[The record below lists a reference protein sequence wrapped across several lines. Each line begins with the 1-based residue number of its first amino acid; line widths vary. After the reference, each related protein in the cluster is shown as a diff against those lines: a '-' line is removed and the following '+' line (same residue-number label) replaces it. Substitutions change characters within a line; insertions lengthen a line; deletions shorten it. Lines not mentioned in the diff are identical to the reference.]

1 MSSEALGAGLV
12 TETLCVLETNLDD
25 LSPQIVA
32 YAFEELL
39 ASGALD
45 VWSCPVQM
53 KKGRTGVVLSALC
66 DPETVARLAEVLFKE
81 TTSLGVRVTEC
92 HRVSLPRKV
101 TNVNTR
107 WGPVRVKVGMRE
119 TWTTSGAEETNVHP
133 EYDDCAAAAR
143 THGVPLK
150 NVFRS
155 AVDAYF
161 ARNPQAE

>member
-1 MSSEALGAGLV
+1 M

-66 DPETVARLAEVLFKE
+66 DPETVARLAEVLFK
-81 TTSLGVRVTEC
+81 VRIV
-92 HRVSLPRKV
+92 L
-101 TNVNTR
+101 
-107 WGPVRVKVGMRE
+107 
-119 TWTTSGAEETNVHP
+119 AFF
-133 EYDDCAAAAR
+133 
-143 THGVPLK
+143 GVPGD
-150 NVFRS
+150 VFLLHLL
-155 AVDAYF
+155 
-161 ARNPQAE
+161 NPKRFFVASRD